1 MVFFECKKYAIRT
14 LLPERNENL
23 RDEFF
28 LLPRA
33 RVKCET
39 EPDNDEFFFGGD
51 RHELPL
57 VARHRIFV
65 VPLGYW

>member
-1 MVFFECKKYAIRT
+1 
-14 LLPERNENL
+14 
-23 RDEFF
+23 
-28 LLPRA
+28 
-33 RVKCET
+33 VKCET